1 MYDFG
6 LLEFASWQWGLLG
19 LCAFLVGVSKT
30 GLPGVGIVVVLIA
43 AFVVPAKASVG
54 LVLPLLIF
62 ADIFAAAWYHR
73 KAQWRHIFRLLGFT
87 FIGIVVAAQTLE
99 KINDRQLKAIIG
111 VIVLTLL
118 AVSTWN
124 NYRKSSY
131 LQYDHN
137 SVVRQWIFA
146 VVFGFLAG
154 YTTMMAN
161 AAGPIMIVYLLAVG
175 LGKIEFVGTTAW
187 FFFIVNWLKVPF
199 QSKLNMITAES
210 LKLDACLFPLVFVGA
225 VCGIVLVK
233 YIPQKMFNIAVT
245 VLAVGAAIWMVV
257 SYFI

>member
-1 MYDFG
+1 MDFG
-6 LLEFASWQWGLLG
+6 LLEFAAWQWGLLG

-30 GLPGVGIVVVLIA
+30 GLPGVGIGVVLIA

-73 KAQWRHIFRLLGFT
+73 KAQWRYIFQLMGFT

-99 KINDRQLKAIIG
+99 KINDRQLKAMIG
-111 VIVLTLL
+111 LIVLALL

-124 NYRKSSY
+124 NYRKSAY
-131 LQYDHN
+131 LQYDHT
-137 SVVRQWIFA
+137 SVARQWIFA

-175 LGKIEFVGTTAW
+175 LGKLEFVGTTAW

-199 QSKLNMITAES
+199 QSRLNMITAES
-210 LKLDACLFPLVFVGA
+210 LKLDACLFPLVIVGA
-225 VCGIVLVK
+225 LCGILLVK
-233 YIPQKMFNIAVT
+233 HIPQKLFNIVVT
-245 VLAVGAAIWMVV
+245 VLAAGAAIWMVA